1 MNVVDGYDSD
11 EEFSFNPC
19 IYLSISNLV
28 GSQDW
33 IPEDPLLQVFGL
45 FIILFYRIPN
55 NLEKTIVFWIVLVT
69 VVIVLFTRL
78 KIVKHM
84 KFYVLRMYNI
94 NVCLICSSILKSLIM
109 IEFLMNT
116 MKLVI
121 MERKKFKTCW
131 KFNIHRFLPS

>member
-33 IPEDPLLQVFGL
+33 IPEDPLLQVFDL

-55 NLEKTIVFWIVLVT
+55 NLEKTIV
-69 VVIVLFTRL
+69 
-78 KIVKHM
+78 
-84 KFYVLRMYNI
+84 Y
-94 NVCLICSSILKSLIM
+94 
-109 IEFLMNT
+109 
-116 MKLVI
+116 
-121 MERKKFKTCW
+121 
-131 KFNIHRFLPS
+131 